1 MIGVIPNHGDHV
13 IQLVSGPSVALEIRA
28 VDAVNTF
35 RVTAGPWDVN
45 MAKELRPGT
54 LRAIFGIDN
63 IRSAVHCTDLAIDGV
78 TECEYCFK
86 LMEKKLT

>member
-1 MIGVIPNHGDHV
+1 
-13 IQLVSGPSVALEIRA
+13 
-28 VDAVNTF
+28 
-35 RVTAGPWDVN
+35 

>member
-1 MIGVIPNHGDHV
+1 MIPNHGDHI

-28 VDAVNTF
+28 VDPVNTF
-35 RVTAGPWDVN
+35 RVTAGPWDVD

-54 LRAIFGIDN
+54 LRALFGIDN
-63 IRSAVHCTDLAIDGV
+63 IRSAIHCTDLPVDGV

-86 LMEKKLT
+86 LMEKKLI